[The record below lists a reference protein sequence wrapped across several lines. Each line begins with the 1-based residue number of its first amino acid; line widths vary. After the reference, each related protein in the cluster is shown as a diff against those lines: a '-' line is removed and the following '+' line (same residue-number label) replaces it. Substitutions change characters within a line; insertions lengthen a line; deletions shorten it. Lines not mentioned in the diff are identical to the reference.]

1 MTLSNN
7 FAFIDNF
14 IVSTI
19 VQQLLLVAAAAMY
32 VRAVLGARD
41 LRSVMLVPLALL
53 IFTGVG
59 WSYLMVYPPQTSDKW
74 FETLVAANEKTY
86 RSVMYCQL
94 TYFWPAPFGLA
105 MSLYLLFLSNIMTS
119 KSSEK
124 IITILLSFALST
136 IHFPESIFLCII
148 LSLIMFLRPKSFT
161 ADFVKDFVI
170 GCLMGASLMKALE
183 IMRLKGNIDLMS
195 LTASYLIILLP
206 LIALL
211 LNNIGFVRN
220 FMSFLSCKF
229 TNLLNSK
236 LNRIVVFSIHIF
248 FLAGLLAAYDQSTDF
263 AVSRADPGSVI
274 GLVPWF
280 MYPFLL
286 GFMLPFGFT
295 ELVLNSSLDKKSK
308 KLTIIIIFLA
318 VLFGKT
324 LSYINLH
331 TYTGYWG
338 EKRFLVFIY
347 LALLPYSI
355 SLLNRALEYVF
366 GSLNRRRSLLLYLLI
381 SLISVLSFGNILHY
395 SAFWENYSR
404 RAMMNDF
411 EVGLSQFLSDLLWQ
425 NPERWVLPFGSRIWA
440 VTNHAAPVYNTYVI
454 LPLDKILQPEHAF
467 WMVNAYD
474 LDAAPYFTT
483 FKGRG
488 NELLIAAGR
497 KLLEIGN
504 YEVYDVPHLSP
515 VTRRSDS
522 ALLKPLPDE
531 GKVRDF
537 AYVSLLLSRLS
548 LNYTVASIF
557 DMTTGNYSA
566 WLLPFDTCDPLILE
580 ALKGSVAIN
589 PRSVVVINLGPHA
602 CLYNVVKSDAA
613 VRSLSGVGLEV
624 FEGSIDGK
632 SIVYIKIN
640 GSINTVLWDNAS
652 LNALHSVL
660 SKYVRSFVRAQ
671 WSWWEGGG
679 NVGATTLTARDAVLS
694 ARSIVVMHEG
704 TPLCIDDAC
713 FSDVRFIQIL
723 QLGDTPLLKVDY
735 IAIARGYGYYVEA
748 KCANATLLPQ
758 SMVLIYSKEG
768 VSHALRLDKPL
779 SLAGNLTL
787 LARDLSITSAE
798 AVLNTYSQRLAG
810 PFLPGEM
817 LIKGGTIS
825 IKYLQG
831 SGNYHVLNVSI
842 AGSRVILSLISNVTM
857 TLLL

>member
-1 MTLSNN
+1 MIVSYFLGVIEFGLLALILSVSLHLMNHFSISILRATLIGVALLHTLHLAKVIKNKAILQIEFSIPSKKTVMYIVFTIILWILIVIYPLNYLSLAPGFTDFSHTHFKMSVNIIRDPLSLFKVYSSTYPLYHAYMGASMTLSNN

-454 LPLDKILQPEHAF
+454 LPLDKILQPEHVF

-474 LDAAPYFTT
+474 LDAAPYFIT
-483 FKGRG
+483 F
-488 NELLIAAGR
+488 
-497 KLLEIGN
+497 
-504 YEVYDVPHLSP
+504 
-515 VTRRSDS
+515 
-522 ALLKPLPDE
+522 
-531 GKVRDF
+531 
-537 AYVSLLLSRLS
+537 
-548 LNYTVASIF
+548 
-557 DMTTGNYSA
+557 
-566 WLLPFDTCDPLILE
+566 
-580 ALKGSVAIN
+580 
-589 PRSVVVINLGPHA
+589 
-602 CLYNVVKSDAA
+602 
-613 VRSLSGVGLEV
+613 
-624 FEGSIDGK
+624 
-632 SIVYIKIN
+632 
-640 GSINTVLWDNAS
+640 
-652 LNALHSVL
+652 
-660 SKYVRSFVRAQ
+660 
-671 WSWWEGGG
+671 
-679 NVGATTLTARDAVLS
+679 
-694 ARSIVVMHEG
+694 
-704 TPLCIDDAC
+704 
-713 FSDVRFIQIL
+713 
-723 QLGDTPLLKVDY
+723 
-735 IAIARGYGYYVEA
+735 
-748 KCANATLLPQ
+748 
-758 SMVLIYSKEG
+758 
-768 VSHALRLDKPL
+768 
-779 SLAGNLTL
+779 
-787 LARDLSITSAE
+787 
-798 AVLNTYSQRLAG
+798 
-810 PFLPGEM
+810 
-817 LIKGGTIS
+817 
-825 IKYLQG
+825 
-831 SGNYHVLNVSI
+831 
-842 AGSRVILSLISNVTM
+842 
-857 TLLL
+857 